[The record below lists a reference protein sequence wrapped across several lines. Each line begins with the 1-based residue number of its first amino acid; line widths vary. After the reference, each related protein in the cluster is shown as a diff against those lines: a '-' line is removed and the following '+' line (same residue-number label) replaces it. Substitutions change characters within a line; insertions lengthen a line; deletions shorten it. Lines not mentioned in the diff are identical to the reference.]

1 METTM
6 SQKRV
11 YDPLA
16 VVPSAKAIRDRL
28 DEVRD
33 QVRRLKILLRTA
45 DWIEQDQRQSEQAQQ
60 NPAASNTGTTRQGG
74 DE

>member
-1 METTM
+1 M